1 MTRRPHEHGGMIMA
15 DLDHVIAAIEAQY
28 GPLGGLDRTCRQL
41 APSRPAI
48 VDSIARAAAALR
60 DPPPISRP
68 RAYYIPN
75 HLDRITS
82 IISREGMES

>member
-1 MTRRPHEHGGMIMA
+1 MA
-15 DLDHVIAAIEAQY
+15 DLDRVIADVEAQY

-41 APSRPAI
+41 APSLPAME
-48 VDSIARAAAALR
+48 DSIARAAAALR

-75 HLDRITS
+75 HLDRL
-82 IISREGMES
+82 IIRKEDTPS